1 MKCLPKQLKRLFFF
15 LWGIC
20 LYHVSAFPIE
30 KDAVISLTHLFDP
43 YADIENSFKSRVLL
57 RIEDYSA
64 AEKDRSAK
72 EGIEIF
78 KVNVYKI

>member
-30 KDAVISLTHLFDP
+30 KDAVI
-43 YADIENSFKSRVLL
+43 K
-57 RIEDYSA
+57 
-64 AEKDRSAK
+64 
-72 EGIEIF
+72 
-78 KVNVYKI
+78 